1 MATSAEH
8 GVHRQ
13 SKYGKSAGAAPMQ
26 NQCTQG
32 RGIHASAAFSLDG
45 EMIEGSVPARQRK
58 LVIAWM
64 EIHHEDLLAKR
75 SLLQEGQEFFR
86 IAPLQ

>member
-1 MATSAEH
+1 
-8 GVHRQ
+8 
-13 SKYGKSAGAAPMQ
+13 MQ

-32 RGIHASAAFSLDG
+32 RGIHDNAVFSLDG

-58 LVIAWM
+58 LVVAWM
-64 EIHHEDLLAKR
+64 EIHHEVLLANW